1 MGCLGSRPQNE
12 EKASSDN
19 LYNLLDQ
26 LTEGQFVE
34 TIIIYT
40 SVYNYCYI
48 KQRKEWVL
56 QKKRIIKSADKWMQ
70 SNLESR
76 NYMHSFLDSHPQSI
90 ILLRPLRNFKPAI
103 TQATIHTT
111 LMKNDFFP
119 QQIFVKFV
127 DVKQAQLINFSNNG
141 KYTFFLQLQ
150 LYKLQSLKQFYKFQQ
165 IITIKISKIFKFA
178 QFEFYGLI
186 NWTSTHKYADLQKFI
201 NKYGWHMKF
210 IDISENVPEHHQ
222 YFNPNQVFHIEE
234 STKEDIFIIIDPQ
247 GKVIRAETPEFYVS
261 KKPDQACEEFDDV
274 SSQKSK
280 AIKYEKKLLK
290 ELHIHYS
297 SYISKNKPQTPK
309 PTLTKQQILQ
319 QQIYQSSE
327 TISYVQYK
335 DFKQLFKSAR
345 LPQILSKYH
354 PGEPFQFEL
363 IKQIYFNYDF
373 DEQKFKEVSK
383 SYLLPSI
390 YPAASIQKQKIL
402 TETCRELKESIGLRW
417 KDPDLNVY
425 SIPHTYTFNKI
436 DLMDFLQDFTQQF
449 HFKLKLFLIKR
460 RSIEWQT
467 EQKSESKIMRVRDQD
482 KVEWTNQMR
491 DSFVF
496 LDIYELHNKSIAI
509 KNLDELK
516 LLKQQQE
523 QHIIQF
529 KSIKTQ
535 NLCSNGMNL
544 IRKYIY
550 HGIDYQISINEKLM
564 DFDESIKI
572 TNNTL
577 LFVLYDDFEK
587 QILIILNKLASV
599 EDEFQE
605 PTNIIIITQLE
616 NHSNIIKEFITQRIQ
631 KLQIQF
637 CHFNQVWN
645 QNTGL
650 SFKSDIIEKYFNVRR
665 DYKTFYIDKYGYLM
679 AIQSNDEFI
688 DAIWTNNQN
697 QIIVDWFIQQFG
709 MTHKNDDSEWK
720 QIKQECCQFN
730 QKYEEI
736 VSRYEIP
743 KQMIVTI
750 KSIKCLLWDS
760 HNYSFLE
767 YSNCPTIT
775 HNLNVKQI
783 ALLNIFIPNIIK
795 LII

>member
-1 MGCLGSRPQNE
+1 MGCLGSRPLND
-12 EKASSDN
+12 EKTSSDS
-19 LYNLLDQ
+19 LRMLLDQ
-26 LTEGQFVE
+26 LGEGQFFE
-34 TIIIYT
+34 TIIIST
-40 SVYNYCYI
+40 SVYNYCYF
-48 KQRKEWVL
+48 KQRKDWIL
-56 QKKRIIKSADKWMQ
+56 QKRRIIKSVDKWVKC
-70 SNLESR
+70 NLESR
-76 NYMHSFLDSHPQSI
+76 NYIHSFLDSHPESI
-90 ILLRPLRNFKPAI
+90 ILLRPLRNFKPLI
-103 TQATIHTT
+103 TSATVHTA

-165 IITIKISKIFKFA
+165 IFTIKISKIFKFA
-178 QFEFYGLI
+178 RFEFYGLI
-186 NWTSTHKYADLQKFI
+186 HWTSTHKYADLQKFI
-201 NKYGWHMKF
+201 NKYGWCMKF
-210 IDISENVPEHHQ
+210 IDISDNGPEHHQ
-222 YFNPNQVFHIEE
+222 YFNSNQVFHIEE
-234 STKEDIFIIIDPQ
+234 PTKEDIFVIIDPQ
-247 GKVIRAETPEFYVS
+247 GKVIRAERPEFYIS
-261 KKPDQACEEFDDV
+261 KKPDQVCEEFDDV

-309 PTLTKQQILQ
+309 NTLTKYQMMQ
-319 QQIYQSSE
+319 QQIFQSSE
-327 TISYVQYK
+327 TISDVQYK

-345 LPQILSKYH
+345 LPQILTKYH

-363 IKQIYFNYDF
+363 IKQTYFNYDF
-373 DEQKFKEVSK
+373 DQQKFKEVAK
-383 SYLLPSI
+383 TYLLPSI

-402 TETCRELKESIGLRW
+402 SETCRELKESIGLRW
-417 KDPDLNVY
+417 KDPDLNLY
-425 SIPHTYTFNKI
+425 SIPHTYTFSKI
-436 DLMDFLQDFTQQF
+436 DLMDFLEDFTSQF

-460 RSIEWQT
+460 RTIEWQT
-467 EQKSESKIMRVRDQD
+467 DYKSVSKIMRIRDQD
-482 KVEWTNQMR
+482 KVEWTNLMR

-496 LDIYELHNKSIAI
+496 WDMYELHNKSIAI
-509 KNLDELK
+509 KNLDELR

-523 QHIIQF
+523 QHITQF
-529 KSIKTQ
+529 KQIKTQ
-535 NLCSNGMNL
+535 NLSANGMDL
-544 IRKYIY
+544 IRKYIQ
-550 HGIDYQISINEKLM
+550 HGIDYQISINEKVM

-572 TNNTL
+572 TINTL

-587 QILIILNKLASV
+587 QILIILNKLASI
-599 EDEFQE
+599 EEEFQE

-616 NHSNIIKEFITQRIQ
+616 NLNNIINEFISQRFQ

-637 CHFNQVWN
+637 CHLNQVWN

-650 SFKSDIIEKYFNVRR
+650 SFKSDIVEKYFNVRR
-665 DYKTFYIDKYGYLM
+665 DYKAFYVDKYGYLM

-688 DAIWTNNQN
+688 DSLWINNQKE
-697 QIIVDWFIQQFG
+697 IIVDWFIQQFG
-709 MTHKNDDSEWK
+709 MTHKNDDSDWK
-720 QIKQECCQFN
+720 QIKLECCQFN

-736 VSRYEIP
+736 VSSYEIP
-743 KQMIVTI
+743 KQMVVTI
-750 KSIKCLLWDS
+750 KSIKCLLWDN

-783 ALLNIFIPNIIK
+783 ALLNIFIPNMIK